1 MEAYALTF
9 EIMTLFFLAALLAG
23 FIDTLAGGG
32 GLITLPAL
40 LAAGVP
46 PLFALGTNKFQGTAG
61 TATATLMML
70 RSKRI
75 SWADIRLL
83 MLMSFIGA
91 AIGSLLVQLFD
102 TRALAFIIP
111 VVLVSIAGYF
121 LFYPFVVARLAKIR
135 ISARLFKNGLVPG
148 IGFYDGMFG
157 PGTGSFFSVACM
169 QCRSL
174 DLVNGTALAKP
185 LNFASNFASL
195 LVFVLLG
202 KVVWAAALLMV
213 VGQLI
218 GAWLGSHCLI
228 RINVQVLRVI
238 VVLVCVA
245 GLVRH
250 ASLYWG

>member
-1 MEAYALTF
+1 MEALTF
-9 EIMTLFFLAALLAG
+9 ELITLLFLAALLAG

-70 RSKRI
+70 RSRRI
-75 SWADIRLL
+75 TWADIKLL

-91 AIGSLLVQLFD
+91 TMGSLLVQLFD
-102 TRALAFIIP
+102 TRALAFVIP
-111 VVLVSIAGYF
+111 VVLLGIAAYF
-121 LFYPFVVARLAKIR
+121 LFYPLILAKLAGVR
-135 ISARLFKNGLVPG
+135 IPAPVFKNTLVPG

-157 PGTGSFFSVACM
+157 PGTGSFFSLAAM

-174 DLVNGTALAKP
+174 DLISGTALAKP
-185 LNFASNFASL
+185 LNFASNVASL
-195 LVFVLLG
+195 LVFVVLG
-202 KVVWAAALLMV
+202 KVVWGVAVLMMT
-213 VGQLI
+213 GQFI

-228 RINVQVLRVI
+228 RINAQILRVV

-250 ASLYWG
+250 GMLYWG

>member
-1 MEAYALTF
+1 MEAWGLTS
-9 EIMTLFFLAALLAG
+9 ELITLLFLAALLAG

-40 LAAGVP
+40 LASGVP

-70 RSKRI
+70 RSRRI
-75 SWADIRLL
+75 QWADIKLL

-91 AIGSLLVQLFD
+91 ATGSLLVQLFD
-102 TRALAFIIP
+102 TSVLAFVIP
-111 VVLVSIAGYF
+111 VVLAAIALYF
-121 LFYPFVVARLAKIR
+121 LFYPLILSRLARVR
-135 ISARLFKNGLVPG
+135 ISARLFKSGLVPG

-157 PGTGSFFSVACM
+157 PGTGSFFSVASM
-169 QCRSL
+169 QTRGL
-174 DLVNGTALAKP
+174 DLINGTALAKP

-202 KVVWAAALLMV
+202 KVVWGIALVMV
-213 VGQLI
+213 VGQLV

-228 RINVQVLRVI
+228 RINAQVLRVV

-245 GLVRH
+245 GLIRH
-250 ASLYWG
+250 AYLYWG